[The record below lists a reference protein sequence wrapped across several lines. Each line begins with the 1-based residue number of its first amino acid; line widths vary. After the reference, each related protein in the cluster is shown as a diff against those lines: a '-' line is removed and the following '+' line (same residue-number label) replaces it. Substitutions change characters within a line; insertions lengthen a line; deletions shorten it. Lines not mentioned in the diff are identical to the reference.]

1 MMAHGFGLG
10 FGYVLMQ
17 VLFFLLAVAWIVASV
32 VALFSLKK
40 ATLSTITKALWV
52 MILLGIPVLGVVA
65 YFIIK
70 PTEEEEK

>member
-1 MMAHGFGLG
+1 MYHGFG
-10 FGYVLMQ
+10 FGYVLFQ
-17 VLFFLLAVAWIVASV
+17 VLFFLLIVAWVVASL

-40 ATLSTITKALWV
+40 AKLSTIAKALWV

-70 PTEEEEK
+70 PSEEE

>member
-1 MMAHGFGLG
+1 MYHGFGFG

-17 VLFFLLAVAWIVASV
+17 LLFFLLIVAWVVASLVAV
-32 VALFSLKK
+32 VGLKK
-40 ATLSTITKALWV
+40 VKLSAIAKALWV

-70 PTEEEEK
+70 PSEEE

>member
-1 MMAHGFGLG
+1 MYHGFG

-17 VLFFLLAVAWIVASV
+17 VFIFLMVIAWVVASL
-32 VALFSLKK
+32 VALFSLRK
-40 ATLSTITKALWV
+40 ATLSTIAKALWV

-70 PTEEEEK
+70 PTEEE

>member
-1 MMAHGFGLG
+1 MYHGFG
-10 FGYVLMQ
+10 FGYVFVQM
-17 VLFFLLAVAWIVASV
+17 LFFLLVVAWVVASL

-40 ATLSTITKALWV
+40 AKLSAIAKALWV

-70 PTEEEEK
+70 PSEEE

>member
-1 MMAHGFGLG
+1 MYHGFGFG

-17 VLFFLLAVAWIVASV
+17 VFIFLMVIAWVVASL
-32 VALFSLKK
+32 VALFSLRK
-40 ATLSTITKALWV
+40 ATLSTIAKALWV

-70 PTEEEEK
+70 PTEEE

>member
-1 MMAHGFGLG
+1 MYHGFG
-10 FGYVLMQ
+10 FGYVLFQ
-17 VLFFLLAVAWIVASV
+17 VLFFLLIVAWVVASL

-40 ATLSTITKALWV
+40 AKLSTIAKALWV

-70 PTEEEEK
+70 PTEEE

>member
-1 MMAHGFGLG
+1 MMTHGFGFG

-17 VLFFLLAVAWIVASV
+17 VFIFLMVIAWVVASL

-40 ATLSTITKALWV
+40 AALSAITKALWV
-52 MILLGIPVLGVVA
+52 MILLGIPVLGVIA

-70 PTEEEEK
+70 PTEEE